1 MLEHDIV
8 GWLVRL
14 DEVILKQKRISLRLD
29 HDILHGLKDAQH
41 RPSVGPVGLA
51 LEVLPHPLAEI
62 FCLTDVEHLI
72 LLVAVDVD
80 SGRLGDHG

>member
-1 MLEHDIV
+1 MLKHDIV

-14 DEVILKQKRISLRLD
+14 DEVILKQERICFRLD

-41 RPSVGPVGLA
+41 RPSVGSVRLA